1 MPKGVEAEAAKK
13 RLEQAAKT
21 GKLDMSSLGLPI
33 FPKDVLTIP
42 GLRYLGLGDN
52 HIKTV
57 PCEIGMM
64 TALTQ
69 LRLVNN
75 QLTSLPPEIG
85 ALTNL
90 QT

>member
-42 GLRYLGLGDN
+42 GLRYLALGDN

-57 PCEIGMM
+57 PREIGMM

-75 QLTSLPPEIG
+75 LLTSLPPEIG